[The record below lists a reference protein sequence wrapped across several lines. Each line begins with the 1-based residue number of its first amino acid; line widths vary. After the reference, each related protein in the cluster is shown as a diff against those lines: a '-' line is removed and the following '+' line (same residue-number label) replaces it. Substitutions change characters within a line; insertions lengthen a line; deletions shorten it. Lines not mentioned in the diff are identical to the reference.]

1 MRDGKPTKNR
11 LLIEAFKLFAHKPYD
26 RVTFADLEEVTGLSR
41 GAILYHI
48 KTKENL
54 FLNVVNKFIF
64 DRNSVSNLSEKFHSN
79 LSLFITQFIETCQKE
94 KDEML
99 EIGISNVNNAMLN
112 IEISAFYILPK
123 MREIANEWL
132 CKEKNT
138 WEIVLKNAISKK
150 EMAFQQFTRNLREE
164 NENISIPNLVTTL
177 LKHEKNE
184 KKVIEELEKLLE
196 ERKKLLEQEEK

>member
-112 IEISAFYILPK
+112 IEISAFYISPK

-150 EMAFQQFTRNLREE
+150 EIKDDINIELFVDLFQ
-164 NENISIPNLVTTL
+164 NIYLGTSFAGVVHEDGYKIDQ
-177 LKHEKNE
+177 LKKEFMQIYQLI
-184 KKVIEELEKLLE
+184 KK
-196 ERKKLLEQEEK
+196 